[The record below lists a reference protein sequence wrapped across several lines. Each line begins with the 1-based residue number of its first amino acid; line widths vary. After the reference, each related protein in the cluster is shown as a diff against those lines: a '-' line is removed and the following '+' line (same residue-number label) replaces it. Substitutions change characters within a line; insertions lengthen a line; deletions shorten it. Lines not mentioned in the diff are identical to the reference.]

1 MSVPASVEALH
12 GTGGQPA
19 AAWGQQ
25 KALGSTA
32 PIQRNGVRHLDAND
46 PLRRA
51 ALATPSKGKGGMK
64 YLSITCSEC
73 RFEKGR
79 KHYSNS
85 QLKKNAAA
93 RCNQCCAGEPSQRDA
108 EVEAEKAAYPTV
120 MRGLE
125 GRLCWG
131 CASIATGHEVYCQT
145 CKKIPTWFC
154 VRARSRSLD
163 LWASHCLWCGSPAG
177 SPKGGWIETRV
188 RRRPNAGR
196 STRSCT
202 CSGTCGARATRRLR
216 SASGRRTPTR
226 RSTRLSRA
234 GLGS

>member
-1 MSVPASVEALH
+1 
-12 GTGGQPA
+12 
-19 AAWGQQ
+19 
-25 KALGSTA
+25 LGSTA

-79 KHYSNS
+79 KHYSKS

-154 VRARSRSLD
+154 TPECRAKHQKLHLFWHLRRSRDPTFEIRIGQTYPDEEIDAALESWSREL
-163 LWASHCLWCGSPAG
+163 
-177 SPKGGWIETRV
+177 
-188 RRRPNAGR
+188 R
-196 STRSCT
+196 STRPE
-202 CSGTCGARATRRLR
+202 A
-216 SASGRRTPTR
+216 
-226 RSTRLSRA
+226 
-234 GLGS
+234 